1 MFNYQQGVFLAYV
14 LHIASRNFAEC
25 YHSANETYKLRT
37 HESQL
42 AHINLE
48 WFVGWIICHDRVK
61 QRVRSFR
68 VSSLPEVVEPVK
80 FNHDWSRWQNVSFI
94 SNFLYCFD
102 IIDRVSVMSV
112 LFSILCTVSIIDRVR
127 NQRFKSRKLLG
138 D

>member
-48 WFVGWIICHDRVK
+48 
-61 QRVRSFR
+61 
-68 VSSLPEVVEPVK
+68 
-80 FNHDWSRWQNVSFI
+80 
-94 SNFLYCFD
+94 
-102 IIDRVSVMSV
+102 
-112 LFSILCTVSIIDRVR
+112 
-127 NQRFKSRKLLG
+127 
-138 D
+138 